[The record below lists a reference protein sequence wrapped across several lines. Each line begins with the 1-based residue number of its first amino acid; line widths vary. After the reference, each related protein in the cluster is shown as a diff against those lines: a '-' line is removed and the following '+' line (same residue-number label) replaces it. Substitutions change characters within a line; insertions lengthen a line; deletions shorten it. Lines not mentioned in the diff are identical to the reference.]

1 MPKMGPTTSPTVREY
16 DSCEATLTHLA
27 THRSYTHRYP
37 TKAGTSSSSFYIDP
51 VFSEEATTKEDI
63 TVAKM

>member
-1 MPKMGPTTSPTVREY
+1 MIVVKPQSPTF
-16 DSCEATLTHLA
+16 

-37 TKAGTSSSSFYIDP
+37 TKAGTASSSFYIDP